1 VTITHSEIPPP
12 QCVEQQQAIA
22 HLQALGY
29 QESTPIYLR
38 CFPQNKG
45 SARNLQGTLADF
57 PSADLQQ
64 LQQQGYGVYFV
75 ANGQGH
81 KDADIRK
88 GQLIFFEHDNLEKS
102 VQQDLWQTLGLPA
115 PTLQIDTGGKS
126 IHSYWRLTLPC
137 AVEQWRE
144 LQADF
149 LEFADAD
156 RSIKNPSRVMRLA
169 GFTHQSTGQM
179 ATIVSHSGHVYA
191 YEEMRAI
198 VPRLRLPLS
207 IVPLEVCLTRD
218 DRSLIQ
224 HGASAGQR
232 NTCGAK
238 LARNLIGTER
248 YLQQQRQRYKNTAR
262 QLFEDYCLRCQPPL
276 SPKEADQVWRR
287 AEADNP
293 TPSLSEDAIAN
304 CIAAWHQRS
313 RNQAKRTSTTES
325 PQGTASRLVRDF
337 HFVEAKLGKRLRLNT
352 LKNRIELDGQ
362 PFDLAKAQLV
372 LALEHHLDLGCGREQ
387 IEDIV
392 TLIAARNPYSPV
404 VDYLESVHATY
415 GEDARILTG
424 FADRYFGE
432 VEPMA
437 DTFIKRWLI
446 SAVARAFSPGCKA
459 DYILVLQGQQGFGK
473 SGFFN
478 TLANGWFDDGI
489 AATAS
494 DKDQLMKLHSA
505 WIIELSELKAIFRK
519 KDVSAFK
526 AFITA
531 RTDAIRKPY
540 GRVIEELPRTNVF
553 GASTNE
559 DGFLNDPTGN
569 RRFWVV
575 KVHRPID
582 IALLAQ
588 EKDRIWAAA
597 VALYKAHEQ
606 WYPTQIEAI
615 AAETIAQDY
624 QQSDPWLE
632 VIHEFV
638 RDRETVLTS
647 TVLATALQVE
657 VGRQSKA
664 DEMRVASCLRELGF
678 QATRKTINGRRTR
691 VWVKPSDNLANLGQ
705 PQSPRLSGA
714 ETSTQSKVNQAWDN
728 RDNLNPPNQPGP
740 NGTSISAFKPAI
752 AQPEPIDLIEK
763 VVPVVQVCQSH
774 EGKAFSSDQPAEL
787 GSSRLA
793 TCDFNPTE
801 LAALQVGDRV
811 AVWDYNH
818 WQPATLIAVPN
829 YQAHPS
835 QWSNGWKAQLDS
847 GRERCIWSAQEI
859 QPLNAN

>member
-1 VTITHSEIPPP
+1 MTITPSEIPPP

-38 CFPQNKG
+38 CFPSHKG

-57 PSADLQQ
+57 PWSDLQQ
-64 LQQQGYGVYFV
+64 VQQQGYGVYFV

-81 KDADIRK
+81 KDADIRE
-88 GQLIFFEHDNLEKS
+88 GRLIFFEHDNLEKS
-102 VQQDLWQTLGLPA
+102 VQQALWQTLGLPA

-126 IHSYWRLTLPC
+126 IHSYWRLELACEIT
-137 AVEQWRE
+137 EWRE
-144 LQADF
+144 LQADL
-149 LEFADAD
+149 LEFAEAD

-169 GFTHQSTGQM
+169 GFAHQSTGQM
-179 ATIVSHSGHVYA
+179 ATIVSNSGQIYA
-191 YEEMRAI
+191 YERMRAI
-198 VPRLRLPLS
+198 VPHRGQPLS

-224 HGASAGQR
+224 HGASQGQR
-232 NTCGAK
+232 NTYGAK
-238 LARNLIGTER
+238 LARNLIGTEH
-248 YLQQQRQRYKNTAR
+248 YLQQQGQRYESTAR
-262 QLFEDYCLRCQPPL
+262 QLFDDYYLRCQPTLP
-276 SPKEADQVWRR
+276 PKEADQIWRR
-287 AEADNP
+287 AESDHP
-293 TPSLSEDAIAN
+293 MPSLTADAIAN

-313 RNQAKRTSTTES
+313 RNQTKRTSTIES
-325 PQGTASRLVRDF
+325 PPGTESRLVRDF
-337 HFVEAKLGKRLRLNT
+337 HFVEAKLGDRLRLNT
-352 LKNRIELDGQ
+352 LKNRIELDSQ
-362 PFDLAKAQLV
+362 PFDLAKAQLI

-415 GEDARILTG
+415 GEDTRILTG
-424 FADRYFGE
+424 LADRYFGE

-459 DYILVLQGQQGFGK
+459 DYILVLQGKQGFGK

-505 WIIELSELKAIFRK
+505 WIIELSELEAIFRK

-582 IALLAQ
+582 IAQLAQ

-597 VALYKAHEQ
+597 VALYKADEQ
-606 WYPTQIEAI
+606 WYPTQLEAI

-647 TVLATALQVE
+647 AILATALQVE

-678 QATRKTINGRRTR
+678 QATRKTIKGRRTR
-691 VWVKPSDNLANLGQ
+691 VWVKPLDNLANLGQ
-705 PQSPRLSGA
+705 PQLPRSSNA
-714 ETSTQSKVNQAWDN
+714 ETSTQSKVNQDWDN
-728 RDNLNPPNQPGP
+728 QDNLNSLNQPAP
-740 NGTSISAFKPAI
+740 NNTSISAFQLAMP
-752 AQPEPIDLIEK
+752 QPEPIDLIKK
-763 VVPVVQVCQSH
+763 VVPVVQVWQSH
-774 EGKAFSSDQPAEL
+774 ESKALASGQPTEL
-787 GSSRLA
+787 GLSRLA
-793 TCDFNPTE
+793 TCDSNTTE

-811 AVWDYNH
+811 AVWAYNL
-818 WQPATLIAVPN
+818 WQPATLTAVPN
-829 YQAHPS
+829 YHAHPS
-835 QWSNGWKAQLDS
+835 QWRNGWKAQLDS